1 MIKIFDNNQNK
12 IVYPNDR
19 YKKTTY
25 PDGTLKLTTPYLTY
39 GDLRIIWLYE
49 DDSELF
55 ELQCIVDQLKRYSS
69 ERIVLEIPY
78 IPNARMDRTKD
89 ENEAFTLKSFA
100 NIINNMGFFK
110 VKTWDVHSFNSELL
124 INNLENRSGFNN
136 FKNFYEFPYY
146 DLLFYPDEGA
156 CKRYSEIINE
166 PYVFGVKNRDWKT
179 GEIKSL
185 EVFGGDVK
193 YKKILIVDD
202 ICSKGG
208 TFYHSAKKL
217 KELGAGEINLFIT
230 HCENTIKQGKLLN
243 SDLIDHI
250 YTTNSIC
257 TISHS
262 NITKFEIW

>member
-100 NIINNMGFFK
+100 TIINNMEFDR
-110 VKTWDVHSFNSELL
+110 VLTYDVHSFNSELL
-124 INNLENRSGFNN
+124 INNLVNHCAFNKL
-136 FKNFYEFPYY
+136 KNSYEFPDY

-156 CKRYSEIINE
+156 RKRYSEIINR

-185 EVFGGDVK
+185 DVFGGDVEH
-193 YKKILIVDD
+193 KKILIVDD

-208 TFYHSAKKL
+208 TFYHAAKKL

-230 HCENTIKQGKLLN
+230 HCENTIKQGELLR
-243 SDLIDHI
+243 SDVINHI

-257 TISHS
+257 TVTHTD
-262 NITKFEIW
+262 ITIFNKW